1 MEELQGCQFFFLFFM
16 FRLTKS
22 FSSRSTLP
30 QQRYM
35 TNKVY
40 GVAKNGA
47 TMKIELT
54 EVETKICKV
63 LQGVSTLIAKE
74 RPDLPKIESRIAGG
88 WVRDKVA

>member
-1 MEELQGCQFFFLFFM
+1 M

-22 FSSRSTLP
+22 FSSLQKNMS
-30 QQRYM
+30 
-35 TNKVY
+35 KVY

-47 TMKIELT
+47 TMKVELT
-54 EVETKICKV
+54 EVEMKICKV

-88 WVRDKVA
+88 WVRDKVKDYFFKHIFIPY